1 MHSMLYEK
9 NSLLSDKKIE
19 LRGVVMDKYSMMY
32 LGVISVFGYM
42 ASLLYGGFST
52 LLMFLIVFVI
62 IDYVTGLM
70 AAYVRKRLSSRVGFK
85 GIAQKV
91 FIFALVSIAHV
102 LDTILG
108 INVMKDV
115 TILFYLVNEFIS
127 IMENASRMGV
137 PIPRMLKKIIEAIK
151 KKADP

>member
-1 MHSMLYEK
+1 
-9 NSLLSDKKIE
+9 
-19 LRGVVMDKYSMMY
+19 MDKYN
-32 LGVISVFGYM
+32 LICFGIASIVGSM
-42 ASLLYGGFST
+42 ASIFYGGFSS
-52 LLMFLIVFVI
+52 LLMFLIMFVVV
-62 IDYVTGLM
+62 DYLTGIM
-70 AAYVRKRLSSRVGFK
+70 AAFVEKRLSSRVGFK

-102 LDTILG
+102 LDIILG
-108 INVMKDV
+108 TNLIKDV

-137 PIPRMLKKIIEAIK
+137 PIPNILKKVIDAIK